1 MAKNGCKPTY
11 VGRVSNGG
19 NQVVEAP
26 LKSPK
31 RTGDK
36 KITGTD
42 LRSGNTGTKTNK

>member
-1 MAKNGCKPTY
+1 MTKNNCKPTY

-42 LRSGNTGTKTNK
+42 LRSGNADGKKNK